1 MSIGGVAEVTI
12 EIKEPSVFKC
22 VQTLKALEKNS
33 FEEGEPKLVGDL
45 PPLIDDIGT
54 AEQIENNTGTVEKI
68 TKYLIPSNFLFN
80 LIMIGV
86 MQHLFSLIR
95 AL

>member
-45 PPLIDDIGT
+45 PPLIDDIET
-54 AEQIENNTGTVEKI
+54 ASKLFV
-68 TKYLIPSNFLFN
+68 LVNFLEKRIQSD
-80 LIMIGV
+80 L
-86 MQHLFSLIR
+86 H
-95 AL
+95 